1 MRRCPL
7 ALIVLLVP
15 LACAT
20 PNPDSSELGNT
31 PPTGDL
37 TSDSSSTPTSTS
49 SDDGDPGNSLGS
61 FDLTYYWVT
70 YEGDFDPPATTDIGT
85 CDGQTIATVPAAYAS
100 TLALEGSGKL
110 LDERIVNIGGCDC
123 GGGYDCFAVLDP
135 LQFPWGQ
142 GSQGNALV
150 PYVSIATDTAVLAF
164 GASIYAPALDGL
176 PRPDGG
182 THDGC
187 LRAADVGGGI
197 DGKHFD
203 WFVGLK
209 RNYQT
214 LDPEV
219 PEQVE
224 LFEGGARCP

>member
-1 MRRCPL
+1 MCRRPL
-7 ALIVLLVP
+7 ASIVLLVP

-20 PNPDSSELGNT
+20 PNPRSNELGDT
-31 PPTGDL
+31 QPSDL
-37 TSDSSSTPTSTS
+37 TSDTTSSTETST
-49 SDDGDPGNSLGS
+49 GDPGDSLGI

-70 YEGDFDPPATTDIGT
+70 YEGDFDPPANTDIGT

-100 TLALEGSGKL
+100 ALGLEGSGKL
-110 LDERIVNIGGCDC
+110 LDERIVNIGGCGC

-150 PYVSIATDTAVLAF
+150 PYLSIATDTAVLPF
-164 GASIYAPALDGL
+164 GTSLYAPELDGL
-176 PRPDGG
+176 PLPEGG

-197 DGKHFD
+197 NGMHFD

-214 LDPEV
+214 LDAEV

-224 LFEGGARCP
+224 LFAGGARCP